1 MTLAFKFVPANDF
14 RQIDLKQPGLLAF
27 QLRQRGLEGA
37 LAILQGLREP
47 FTGLGA
53 GQFMGYK
60 LRIGQ
65 NAAKILP
72 NETVQ
77 RIGRRIACRAAFTLG
92 HTQSVRAPSA
102 DIIGVASACQA
113 SGTDQIDTDHN

>member
-1 MTLAFKFVPANDF
+1 MLLAFEFIPANHF
-14 RQIDLKQPGLLAF
+14 RQIDLKQAGLLAF
-27 QLRQRGLEGA
+27 QLRQRSAQGA

-72 NETVQ
+72 DQQVQ
-77 RIGRRIACRAAFTLG
+77 RIGRRIACRS
-92 HTQSVRAPSA
+92 SVRPWPRAEHPCARNRYSRNSQRWP
-102 DIIGVASACQA
+102 GVRYRP
-113 SGTDQIDTDHN
+113 IDTGHN